1 MIAEDRIDQ
10 INRLLPVLQSSAWAQ
25 LLQERIADHTN
36 RLIGEN
42 NEQTRGAIK
51 ELRILTE
58 LPGHLQSELAWIR
71 MGRCWVLACGGWQ
84 VCLGASE

>member
-10 INRLLPVLQSSAWAQ
+10 INRLLPVLQSQAFADH
-25 LLQERIADHTN
+25 LAGRIADLTN

-51 ELRILTE
+51 ELRILIDLPAQLHAELSSLTAE
-58 LPGHLQSELAWIR
+58 LPATDSAP
-71 MGRCWVLACGGWQ
+71 
-84 VCLGASE
+84 

>member
-51 ELRILTE
+51 ELRILID
-58 LPGHLQSELAWIR
+58 LPAQLQSELSHLTA
-71 MGRCWVLACGGWQ
+71 GL
-84 VCLGASE
+84 SE

>member
-51 ELRILTE
+51 ELRNLID
-58 LPGHLQSELAWIR
+58 LPAQLQSELA
-71 MGRCWVLACGGWQ
+71 GYTAGL
-84 VCLGASE
+84 SE